1 MPPSARSQ
9 PGGLESPGGSRGSH
23 VARKLFLQF
32 RIGGDRYLL
41 AADTVVQVLPPQPLK
56 QVPGAPGWVAGI
68 LSYKGEPVPV
78 IDMSQ
83 LALGQGARQVTST
96 RTVLVAHRHN
106 GQDPL
111 RTLGLILEGVTE
123 TVHRNP
129 ADFMPSGL
137 DGLHARYLGP
147 VLQDEDGSMLQWVGV
162 DELLSD
168 EACALLFSAATA
180 TSTSIAQEAQP

>member
-1 MPPSARSQ
+1 MISTARSLSPA
-9 PGGLESPGGSRGSH
+9 PGRRGP

-41 AADTVVQVLPPQPLK
+41 AADVVVQVLPPQPLK
-56 QVPGAPGWVAGI
+56 QVPGAPAWVAGI
-68 LSYKGEPVPV
+68 LSYKGQPVPV
-78 IDMSQ
+78 IDMSH

-96 RTVLVAHRHN
+96 RTVLVAHRHE
-106 GQDPL
+106 GHAPL

-137 DGLHARYLGP
+137 DGVQARYLGP
-147 VLQDEDGSMLQWVGV
+147 VLQDEEGGMLQWVGV
-162 DELLSD
+162 DMLLSD
-168 EACALLFSAATA
+168 EVCALLFPTA
-180 TSTSIAQEAQP
+180 EGAQP

>member
-1 MPPSARSQ
+1 MPPSAAHLQPQ
-9 PGGLESPGGSRGSH
+9 PGGF

-41 AADTVVQVLPPQPLK
+41 AANTVVQVLPPQPLK
-56 QVPGAPGWVAGI
+56 QVPGAPVWVAGI

-78 IDMSQ
+78 LDMSQ

-96 RTVLVAHRHN
+96 RTVLVAHRHR
-106 GQDPL
+106 GHEPL
-111 RTLGLILEGVTE
+111 RTLGLILEGVTD
-123 TVHRNP
+123 TVHRDP

-137 DGLHARYLGP
+137 DGVQARYLGP
-147 VLQDEDGSMLQWVGV
+147 VLQDEEGGMLQWVSV

-168 EACALLFSAATA
+168 EACALLFATA
-180 TSTSIAQEAQP
+180 TATVTAREAQP